1 MAHPLGCIIRPETK
15 ALHASLPVSAPAML
29 PAWSRIVG
37 TPRIGRSNL
46 TVGDCA
52 EIAAV
57 NGVQTLLARQGKLTP
72 IDEQVALDVYSTVT
86 GYNPADPSTDR
97 GTDPEQLFAW
107 WRDNAIAGHK
117 LATFT
122 RLNPADTTGI
132 KRAVMDRG
140 GVYLCV
146 ELSNEN
152 MAANE
157 SDTDGC
163 YEFSP
168 IGTPGTAGG
177 HAIWSDEYIANRLGS
192 TSWVKPTIVYDS
204 FLTGGFCAAVYDLQL
219 IAA

>member
-1 MAHPLGCIIRPETK
+1 MPRPLGCIIRPETK

-37 TPRIGRSNL
+37 TPRIGKSNL

-57 NGVQTLLARQGKLTP
+57 NAVQTLLARQGNLTP
-72 IDEQVALDVYSTVT
+72 ISEQVGLDVYSAVT
-86 GYNPADPSTDR
+86 DFKPGDPSTDR
-97 GTDPEQLFAW
+97 GTEPEQLFAW

-122 RLNPADTTGI
+122 RLNPADVTGI
-132 KRAVMDRG
+132 KRAIMDRG

-146 ELSNEN
+146 ELAVEQQDQTEWRP
-152 MAANE
+152 A
-157 SDTDGC
+157 
-163 YEFSP
+163 
-168 IGTPGTAGG
+168 GTPGTWGG
-177 HAIWSDEYIANRLGS
+177 HAVWSDTYEADWMVA
-192 TSWVKPTIVYDS
+192 TSWTEGIIVDDAY
-204 FLTGGFCAAVYDLQL
+204 LTGGFCAAVYDLQL